1 MKNNNQNQLGGFQSF
16 EVQPEIIKSLDEQ
29 GIVAP
34 TDIQREVI
42 PVAIKGSDVVAQ
54 APTGTGKTLAFV
66 LPMLAK
72 IDRDASCVQ
81 ALVLCP
87 TRELVIQICE
97 VIQNAC
103 KYYER
108 VRVAGLYGGQNIQ
121 RQLFCLRKKPQIVVG
136 TPCLL

>member
-1 MKNNNQNQLGGFQSF
+1 MENNNQIRFKELGVQSD
-16 EVQPEIIKSLDEQ
+16 IIKSLDEQ
-29 GIVAP
+29 GIALP

-42 PVAIKGSDVVAQ
+42 PIALKDGDVVAQ

-72 IDRDASCVQ
+72 IDRDSSCVQ

-108 VRVAGLYGGQNIQ
+108 VRVAGLYFSTISTDV
-121 RQLFCLRKKPQIVVG
+121 R
-136 TPCLL
+136 